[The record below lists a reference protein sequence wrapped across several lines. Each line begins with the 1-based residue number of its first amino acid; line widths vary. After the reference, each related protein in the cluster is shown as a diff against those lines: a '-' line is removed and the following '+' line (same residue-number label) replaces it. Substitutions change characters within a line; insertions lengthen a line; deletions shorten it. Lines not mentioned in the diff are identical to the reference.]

1 MNAFFKGAGAVLRK
15 SWVWSLLLVLSSTLL
30 VWFLGPLLAVDDYRF
45 WQSPTSRLL
54 TICGLLLLWGLAM
67 VVVGARRSARA
78 DQPEHLDR
86 HQRQALVNNEISH
99 VRGRFKEAL
108 LTLKTSRRYGEHSQR
123 WRNELPWYLLI
134 GERSSGKTSLLAASG
149 LQAPL
154 DRTEAA
160 FPGSAAYCDWYFA
173 DEAVMVE
180 MAGRYLDQPDPAVDG
195 AGWSTLL
202 GLLKAWRRTRPLNGV
217 VVTLCVDTL
226 LRSSEHDLELHARHV
241 RTRLQDIQ
249 QTLHV
254 DVPVYLVLTQADRLA
269 GFAEFF
275 DALQGD
281 STEDVLG
288 ERLVAGLAGTDIE
301 QVRDAF
307 EALLQ
312 RLGAELIPRLHQ
324 ERNLERRGRM
334 LDFPR
339 QVARLGDCLCVFIE
353 AAFSAHRHQRINGL
367 RGFYLTCAKSGD
379 VRPHFVQGLFNRV
392 VFAQADLAGLHTP
405 ERRRLRRRHGL
416 LALAASVVIAA
427 AGALWLHSY
436 SFNHQRLVQL
446 QALTQPESAIHPGSD
461 QSQTLLALLDSR
473 LAATTVFPLPV
484 QVRWVDR
491 AGLYQG
497 DVSRPPLTSAY
508 EHALHQQLLP
518 YVTTLLGEQVRASL
532 GDRERLLDSLRAYL
546 MLNLPERRDASWLA
560 EQVAGQWATGY
571 AGEAAA
577 HKRLAGHFARL
588 LEQGFQAPLND
599 ELVAQARLALRGESL
614 AEVVYRALREQARNL
629 EPYRLA
635 EGPAFSRVERPIP
648 GFYTKKY
655 LQFFETQGPQWVNAI
670 AQDNWV
676 LGEATD
682 LSVMDLRKLML
693 ELEQRYFSEYADAWS
708 DALGRIRLLESDS
721 LRRSTEQL
729 ASLTSAQSALVQLLQ
744 QVRENTRL
752 MPLHEQLGTVSQQLA
767 DSGEKVSGA
776 LAKALPRQTLP
787 DNARRALQRRFEP
800 LHQLLDEEQ
809 NPGVELTQALRLLD
823 ELYLQLSTL
832 NRDSSPEQAAFKL
845 ARQRMDGQQP
855 LLGNLRDAAARL
867 PQPLRGWFEGIAEQ
881 SWRHLLDNAYG
892 YVNQRYQ
899 SEVYGFYTK
908 AIQHRYPFNA
918 HAGSDVALDDFQAF
932 FKPKGAMERF
942 YDGYLRPF
950 VSVEGTRYRLR
961 ALEGRSLPMSR
972 SLLDQLTRA
981 QTIRQGFF
989 NEERGDW
996 AVRFTLAPYSLDQAV
1011 SRATLQVGSQQLEYR
1026 HGPIVPMV
1034 FHWPNASGN
1043 GRTSLVLER
1052 GAERPLGIEK
1062 DSGTWSL
1069 FRFFELMQSEP
1080 ASGRDAQILKADLA
1094 GLRANYLL
1102 TSQGNPSPF
1111 QIATWRT
1118 FRLPEQL

>member
-108 LTLKTSRRYGEHSQR
+108 LTLKTSRRYGEHRQG

-160 FPGSAAYCDWYFA
+160 FPGTAAYCDWYFA

-301 QVRDAF
+301 QVREAF

-367 RGFYLTCAKSGD
+367 RGFYLTGAKSGD

-392 VFAQADLAGLHTP
+392 VFAQ
-405 ERRRLRRRHGL
+405 
-416 LALAASVVIAA
+416 
-427 AGALWLHSY
+427 
-436 SFNHQRLVQL
+436 
-446 QALTQPESAIHPGSD
+446 
-461 QSQTLLALLDSR
+461 
-473 LAATTVFPLPV
+473 
-484 QVRWVDR
+484 
-491 AGLYQG
+491 
-497 DVSRPPLTSAY
+497 
-508 EHALHQQLLP
+508 
-518 YVTTLLGEQVRASL
+518 
-532 GDRERLLDSLRAYL
+532 
-546 MLNLPERRDASWLA
+546 
-560 EQVAGQWATGY
+560 
-571 AGEAAA
+571 
-577 HKRLAGHFARL
+577 
-588 LEQGFQAPLND
+588 
-599 ELVAQARLALRGESL
+599 
-614 AEVVYRALREQARNL
+614 
-629 EPYRLA
+629 
-635 EGPAFSRVERPIP
+635 
-648 GFYTKKY
+648 
-655 LQFFETQGPQWVNAI
+655 
-670 AQDNWV
+670 
-676 LGEATD
+676 
-682 LSVMDLRKLML
+682 
-693 ELEQRYFSEYADAWS
+693 
-708 DALGRIRLLESDS
+708 
-721 LRRSTEQL
+721 
-729 ASLTSAQSALVQLLQ
+729 
-744 QVRENTRL
+744 
-752 MPLHEQLGTVSQQLA
+752 LGTVSQQVA
-767 DSGEKVSGA
+767 ESSEKVSGA
-776 LAKALPRQTLP
+776 LAKALPRQALP

-832 NRDSSPEQAAFKL
+832 SRDSSPEQAAFKL

>member
-108 LTLKTSRRYGEHSQR
+108 LTLKTSRRYGEHRQG

-160 FPGSAAYCDWYFA
+160 FPGTAAYCDWYFA

-288 ERLVAGLAGTDIE
+288 ERLVAGPAGTDIE
-301 QVRDAF
+301 QVREAF

-367 RGFYLTCAKSGD
+367 RGFYLTGAKSGD

-392 VFAQADLAGLHTP
+392 VFAQ
-405 ERRRLRRRHGL
+405 
-416 LALAASVVIAA
+416 
-427 AGALWLHSY
+427 
-436 SFNHQRLVQL
+436 
-446 QALTQPESAIHPGSD
+446 
-461 QSQTLLALLDSR
+461 
-473 LAATTVFPLPV
+473 
-484 QVRWVDR
+484 
-491 AGLYQG
+491 
-497 DVSRPPLTSAY
+497 
-508 EHALHQQLLP
+508 
-518 YVTTLLGEQVRASL
+518 
-532 GDRERLLDSLRAYL
+532 
-546 MLNLPERRDASWLA
+546 
-560 EQVAGQWATGY
+560 
-571 AGEAAA
+571 
-577 HKRLAGHFARL
+577 
-588 LEQGFQAPLND
+588 
-599 ELVAQARLALRGESL
+599 
-614 AEVVYRALREQARNL
+614 
-629 EPYRLA
+629 
-635 EGPAFSRVERPIP
+635 
-648 GFYTKKY
+648 
-655 LQFFETQGPQWVNAI
+655 
-670 AQDNWV
+670 
-676 LGEATD
+676 
-682 LSVMDLRKLML
+682 
-693 ELEQRYFSEYADAWS
+693 
-708 DALGRIRLLESDS
+708 
-721 LRRSTEQL
+721 
-729 ASLTSAQSALVQLLQ
+729 
-744 QVRENTRL
+744 
-752 MPLHEQLGTVSQQLA
+752 LGTVSQQVA
-767 DSGEKVSGA
+767 ESSEKVSGA
-776 LAKALPRQTLP
+776 LAKALPRQALP

-832 NRDSSPEQAAFKL
+832 SRDSSPEQAAFKL

-1118 FRLPEQL
+1118 FRLSEQL